1 MATLSVRAKING
13 IAALIASLF
22 ALLVGCIQFSAYRNG
37 HLLEEVDR
45 NYEVVNTSVLPLISA
60 AKDMALDVSQVQQFL
75 SDVSATRAQDGLDD
89 GFKDAEENAKAF
101 KKDVQEAK
109 RLAEQLHD
117 PGLITAIDRT
127 ATAFDPYYELGKTM
141 AEAYVKD
148 GPEGGNVLMPSFDKQ
163 ADAMRE
169 ELAKVVE
176 LSRSI
181 SEHNGAQTSE
191 SIAQLSGAVAFERV
205 TALAFAALAGAFA
218 IAVAVLLHRSI
229 ARPIV
234 TFAEIMKALSDN
246 RTDLQVPFTTN
257 QDELGDMARTIDVFR
272 TAVHERLRLEEAADV
287 TRDQEAKRVRSLER
301 ASTAFRNAISAVV
314 ATLHREI
321 SAMRSTAEVLTGA
334 ANSVFDNAQTA
345 SKASSGAADNA
356 QAVAAA
362 TEELGASIR
371 EISARAQRAT
381 VIVAE
386 AADGAK
392 QTDRDVA
399 GLSAAAQRIGTVVE
413 LIRSIADQTNLLALN
428 ATIEAARAGEAG
440 RGFAVVASEVKMLA
454 TQTGK
459 ATQEIADQIGDVQR
473 STTTAV
479 DSIRSIATRVGEIR
493 DITTGIAFAVEQQD
507 AATREISR
515 NVAHAADGSRLAAA
529 TVDGVTA
536 TADETQQQSKQLIS
550 ASAQLATAATDL
562 STAVDGFIEEI
573 SADLRE
579 RRSTERRPSE
589 RVIIIAD
596 GGTQHETRS
605 VDISLTGVKIKSV
618 PNLAPGMDVGIDL
631 GSGPV
636 AATVVWVGKAEAG
649 LRFRNPLSRLPTA
662 EAERQAA

>member
-1 MATLSVRAKING
+1 
-13 IAALIASLF
+13 
-22 ALLVGCIQFSAYRNG
+22 
-37 HLLEEVDR
+37 
-45 NYEVVNTSVLPLISA
+45 
-60 AKDMALDVSQVQQFL
+60 
-75 SDVSATRAQDGLDD
+75 
-89 GFKDAEENAKAF
+89 
-101 KKDVQEAK
+101 
-109 RLAEQLHD
+109 
-117 PGLITAIDRT
+117 
-127 ATAFDPYYELGKTM
+127 
-141 AEAYVKD
+141 
-148 GPEGGNVLMPSFDKQ
+148 
-163 ADAMRE
+163 
-169 ELAKVVE
+169 
-176 LSRSI
+176 
-181 SEHNGAQTSE
+181 
-191 SIAQLSGAVAFERV
+191 
-205 TALAFAALAGAFA
+205 
-218 IAVAVLLHRSI
+218 
-229 ARPIV
+229 
-234 TFAEIMKALSDN
+234 
-246 RTDLQVPFTTN
+246 
-257 QDELGDMARTIDVFR
+257 
-272 TAVHERLRLEEAADV
+272 
-287 TRDQEAKRVRSLER
+287 
-301 ASTAFRNAISAVV
+301 
-314 ATLHREI
+314 
-321 SAMRSTAEVLTGA
+321 
-334 ANSVFDNAQTA
+334 
-345 SKASSGAADNA
+345 
-356 QAVAAA
+356 
-362 TEELGASIR
+362 
-371 EISARAQRAT
+371 
-381 VIVAE
+381 
-386 AADGAK
+386 
-392 QTDRDVA
+392 
-399 GLSAAAQRIGTVVE
+399 
-413 LIRSIADQTNLLALN
+413 
-428 ATIEAARAGEAG
+428 
-440 RGFAVVASEVKMLA
+440 
-454 TQTGK
+454 
-459 ATQEIADQIGDVQR
+459 VQR